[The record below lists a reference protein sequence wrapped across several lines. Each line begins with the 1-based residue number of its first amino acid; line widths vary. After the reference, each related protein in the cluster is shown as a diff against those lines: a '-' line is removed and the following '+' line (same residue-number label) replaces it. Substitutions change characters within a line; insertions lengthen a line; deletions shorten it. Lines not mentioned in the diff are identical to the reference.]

1 MSEALVV
8 WACLLL
14 INGEGWGGVT
24 ASTQQA
30 CEEMRQTALSHEEVI
45 ASSVCVEVKVEKK

>member
-1 MSEALVV
+1 MSAALVV

-45 ASSVCVEVKVEKK
+45 ASSVCVEVTVEKK